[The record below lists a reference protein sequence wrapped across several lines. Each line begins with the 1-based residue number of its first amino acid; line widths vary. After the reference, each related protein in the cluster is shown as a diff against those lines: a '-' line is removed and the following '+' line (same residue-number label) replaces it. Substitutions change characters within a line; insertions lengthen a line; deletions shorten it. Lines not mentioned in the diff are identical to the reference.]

1 MLQRL
6 LQLHFK
12 KHLQSNRGARIMINQ
27 FSANYDPSEDR
38 ILLRFNT
45 TDLKE
50 FRFWLTR
57 RSTEQLL
64 NVLPRQTEQ
73 GEQIQEDLQKQI
85 EKKQE
90 SKTLKSDS
98 PKETPKPQTPE
109 FIKGNEFP
117 IGEGPEVVSLIK
129 VELSGAL
136 YRIQFMLKI
145 GKTVSVNVK
154 PDLMLKVH
162 SLVNL
167 IAGKAKWF
175 EDTVPTAAPSS
186 TPLH

>member
-1 MLQRL
+1 
-6 LQLHFK
+6 
-12 KHLQSNRGARIMINQ
+12 MINQ

-57 RSTEQLL
+57 RSTDQLL
-64 NVLPRQTEQ
+64 DVLPRQTEQ
-73 GEQIQEDLQKQI
+73 GEQIQEDLKKQI

-90 SKTLKSDS
+90 SKATRTEAS
-98 PKETPKPQTPE
+98 KEKPKPQTSE

-136 YRIQFMLKI
+136 YKVQFILKI
-145 GKTVSVNVK
+145 GKTVSVSVK

-167 IAGKAKWF
+167 ISAKAKWF
-175 EDTVPTAAPSS
+175 EMSEPIAAPKS

>member
-1 MLQRL
+1 
-6 LQLHFK
+6 
-12 KHLQSNRGARIMINQ
+12 MINQ

-85 EKKQE
+85 EKTRK
-90 SKTLKSDS
+90 
-98 PKETPKPQTPE
+98 
-109 FIKGNEFP
+109 
-117 IGEGPEVVSLIK
+117 
-129 VELSGAL
+129 
-136 YRIQFMLKI
+136 
-145 GKTVSVNVK
+145 
-154 PDLMLKVH
+154 
-162 SLVNL
+162 
-167 IAGKAKWF
+167 
-175 EDTVPTAAPSS
+175 
-186 TPLH
+186 

>member
-1 MLQRL
+1 
-6 LQLHFK
+6 
-12 KHLQSNRGARIMINQ
+12 MINQ

-45 TDLKE
+45 KDLKE
-50 FRFWLTR
+50 FRLWLTR
-57 RSTEQLL
+57 RSTDMLL
-64 NVLPRQTEQ
+64 DVLPRQTEQ

-90 SKTLKSDS
+90 SKTLKSES
-98 PKETPKPQTPE
+98 SQEAPKPQTPE

-117 IGEGPEVVSLIK
+117 IGEGQEVVSLIK
-129 VELSGAL
+129 VELTGAV
-136 YRIQFMLKI
+136 YKIQFILKI
-145 GKTVSVNVK
+145 GKTVSVNIQ
-154 PDLMLKVH
+154 PDLMLRVH

-167 IAGKAKWF
+167 IAGKANWF
-175 EDTVPTAAPSS
+175 EEKLPLAAPSS

>member
-1 MLQRL
+1 
-6 LQLHFK
+6 
-12 KHLQSNRGARIMINQ
+12 MINQ
-27 FSANYDPSEDR
+27 FSANYDPAEDR

-57 RSTEQLL
+57 RSTDMLL
-64 NVLPRQTEQ
+64 DVLPRKTEQ
-73 GEQIQEDLQKQI
+73 GEQIQEDLKKQI

-90 SKTLKSDS
+90 TKNLKSEAS
-98 PKETPKPQTPE
+98 KEKLKPQTPE

-129 VELSGAL
+129 VELAGAL
-136 YRIQFMLKI
+136 YKVQFILKI
-145 GKTVSVNVK
+145 GKTVSVSVK

-167 IAGKAKWF
+167 IASKAKWF
-175 EDTVPTAAPSS
+175 EVQEQLAVPSS
-186 TPLH
+186 KPLH

>member
-1 MLQRL
+1 
-6 LQLHFK
+6 
-12 KHLQSNRGARIMINQ
+12 MINQ

-57 RSTEQLL
+57 KSTEQLL
-64 NVLPRQTEQ
+64 DVLPRQTEQ
-73 GEQIQEDLQKQI
+73 GEQIQGELQKQI

-90 SKTLKSDS
+90 SKILKSES
-98 PKETPKPQTPE
+98 SKETPKPQTPE
-109 FIKGNEFP
+109 FMKGNEFP
-117 IGEGPEVVSLIK
+117 IGEGPEVVSVIK
-129 VELSGAL
+129 VELSGAM
-136 YRIQFMLKI
+136 YKIQFILKI
-145 GKTVSVNVK
+145 GKTVSVNVR

-162 SLVNL
+162 SLINL

-175 EDTVPTAAPSS
+175 EGILPIASPSFE
-186 TPLH
+186 PLH

>member
-1 MLQRL
+1 
-6 LQLHFK
+6 
-12 KHLQSNRGARIMINQ
+12 MINQ
-27 FSANYDPSEDR
+27 FSANYDPAEDR

-57 RSTEQLL
+57 RSTDQLL
-64 NVLPRQTEQ
+64 DVLPRQTEQ
-73 GEQIQEDLQKQI
+73 GEQIQEDLKKQI

-90 SKTLKSDS
+90 SKATKPEASKEKS
-98 PKETPKPQTPE
+98 KPQTSE

-129 VELSGAL
+129 VELAGAL
-136 YRIQFMLKI
+136 YKVQFILKI
-145 GKTVSVNVK
+145 GKTVSVSVK

-167 IAGKAKWF
+167 IASKAKWF
-175 EDTVPTAAPSS
+175 EVQEQLVVPSS
-186 TPLH
+186 APLH

>member
-1 MLQRL
+1 
-6 LQLHFK
+6 
-12 KHLQSNRGARIMINQ
+12 MINQ
-27 FSANYDPSEDR
+27 FSANYDPAEDR

-45 TDLKE
+45 KDLKE

-57 RSTEQLL
+57 RSTDMLL
-64 NVLPRQTEQ
+64 DVLPRQTEQ

-85 EKKQE
+85 EKNKKVKHLNQRVR
-90 SKTLKSDS
+90 KNA
-98 PKETPKPQTPE
+98 PKPQTPE

-129 VELSGAL
+129 VELVGAM
-136 YRIQFMLKI
+136 YKIQFILKI
-145 GKTVSVNVK
+145 GKTVSVNVQ

-175 EDTVPTAAPSS
+175 GDIMPNAAPTSA
-186 TPLH
+186 PLH

>member
-1 MLQRL
+1 
-6 LQLHFK
+6 
-12 KHLQSNRGARIMINQ
+12 MINQ
-27 FSANYDPSEDR
+27 FSANYDSAEDR

-45 TDLKE
+45 KDFKE

-57 RSTEQLL
+57 RSTDMLL
-64 NVLPRQTEQ
+64 DVLPRQTEQ

-90 SKTLKSDS
+90 SKTLKSES
-98 PKETPKPQTPE
+98 SKGTPKPQTPE

-129 VELSGAL
+129 VELVGAM
-136 YRIQFMLKI
+136 YKIQFILKI
-145 GKTVSVNVK
+145 GKTVSVNVQ

-167 IAGKAKWF
+167 IAGKANWF
-175 EDTVPTAAPSS
+175 EGQQEYIPLSS
-186 TPLH
+186 KPLH

>member
-1 MLQRL
+1 
-6 LQLHFK
+6 
-12 KHLQSNRGARIMINQ
+12 MINQ

-98 PKETPKPQTPE
+98 PKETPKPQTLE

-186 TPLH
+186 APLH

>member
-1 MLQRL
+1 
-6 LQLHFK
+6 
-12 KHLQSNRGARIMINQ
+12 MINQ
-27 FSANYDPSEDR
+27 FSANYDPAEDR

-57 RSTEQLL
+57 RSTDQLL

-90 SKTLKSDS
+90 SKTLKSEGAKQALKS
-98 PKETPKPQTPE
+98 QTPE

-117 IGEGPEVVSLIK
+117 IGEGPEVVSFIN
-129 VELSGAL
+129 VELAGAL
-136 YRIQFMLKI
+136 YKVQFILKI
-145 GKTVSVNVK
+145 GKTVSVSVK

-175 EDTVPTAAPSS
+175 EDVIPTAAPSS
-186 TPLH
+186 SPLH

>member
-1 MLQRL
+1 
-6 LQLHFK
+6 
-12 KHLQSNRGARIMINQ
+12 MINQ
-27 FSANYDPSEDR
+27 FSANYDPAEDR

-57 RSTEQLL
+57 RSTNMLL
-64 NVLPRQTEQ
+64 DVLPRQTEQ
-73 GEQIQEDLQKQI
+73 GEQIQEDLKKQI

-90 SKTLKSDS
+90 TKTLKSEAS
-98 PKETPKPQTPE
+98 KEKPKPQTPE

-129 VELSGAL
+129 VELAGAL
-136 YRIQFMLKI
+136 YKVQFILKI
-145 GKTVSVNVK
+145 GKTVSVSVK

-167 IAGKAKWF
+167 IASKAKWF
-175 EDTVPTAAPSS
+175 EVSEPIVAPKS

>member
-1 MLQRL
+1 
-6 LQLHFK
+6 
-12 KHLQSNRGARIMINQ
+12 MINQ
-27 FSANYDPSEDR
+27 FSANYDPAEDR

-57 RSTEQLL
+57 RSTNTLL
-64 NVLPRQTEQ
+64 DVLPRQTEQ
-73 GEQIQEDLQKQI
+73 GEQIQENLKRQI
-85 EKKQE
+85 EIKQE
-90 SKTLKSDS
+90 TKNSKIEAVKKNPISQ
-98 PKETPKPQTPE
+98 PPE
-109 FIKGNEFP
+109 FIKGSEFP

-129 VELSGAL
+129 VELTGAL
-136 YRIQFMLKI
+136 YKIQFILKI

-167 IAGKAKWF
+167 IASKARWF
-175 EDTVPTAAPSS
+175 ESKEPIVVTSS